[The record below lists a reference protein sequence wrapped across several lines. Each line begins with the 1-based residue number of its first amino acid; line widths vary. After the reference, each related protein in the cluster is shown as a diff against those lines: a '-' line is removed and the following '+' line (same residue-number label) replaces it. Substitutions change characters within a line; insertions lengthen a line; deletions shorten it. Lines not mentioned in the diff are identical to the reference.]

1 MTIPYFVSKINEVN
15 LLVRDPDNYNDIFS
29 DTLKF
34 NNINI
39 LSSNKLNYKP
49 EVLSDFV
56 TLKKGD
62 IYSEQERSNTFKYFS
77 ELKNFKYPIIK
88 LKESEIDSLKL
99 NVDIDLTPME
109 KYSLGLDLDLSHSNI
124 EDFGVSLG
132 TSIISRNIFKRA
144 DFLEFVVKGSIG
156 SSKNVTTS
164 NDFFNLIE
172 FGSDI
177 NLNIPKIVFLL
188 I

>member
-49 EVLSDFV
+49 EVLYDFV

-77 ELKNFKYPIIK
+77 ELKI
-88 LKESEIDSLKL
+88 L
-99 NVDIDLTPME
+99 NTQL
-109 KYSLGLDLDLSHSNI
+109 
-124 EDFGVSLG
+124 
-132 TSIISRNIFKRA
+132 
-144 DFLEFVVKGSIG
+144 
-156 SSKNVTTS
+156 
-164 NDFFNLIE
+164 
-172 FGSDI
+172 
-177 NLNIPKIVFLL
+177 LN
-188 I
+188 